1 MEHVPTALHAPVREE
16 GERCA
21 PEVQDAQQPDA
32 RELLLMACHDVCAP
46 LSAIR
51 LSAQSLRFRIA
62 AGAALTEERLCEALE
77 RVEQLSDDAA
87 RLMSD
92 LLRLERRAPRRSEA
106 SSDVVSSDVDL
117 EDALGTAIS
126 FHAEA
131 LRRARCTVVVV
142 REEGLPRVRG
152 RWARPLLES
161 VFSNLLQNVGRHAA
175 GARVTIELRRAGGE
189 VLIRVSDSGSDGG
202 PKDSSPRSP
211 GHGLGMW
218 IVRRAVAELGGRLS
232 IDARAGAG
240 VSVEIA
246 LKNRGAAAPT

>member
-1 MEHVPTALHAPVREE
+1 MNHVPTALLAPLREE
-16 GERCA
+16 GETCA
-21 PEVQDAQQPDA
+21 PDAEEA

-62 AGAALTEERLCEALE
+62 GGAVLTEERLCEVLE

-92 LLRLERRAPRRSEA
+92 LLRLERRPPRREE
-106 SSDVVSSDVDL
+106 SSFDVDL
-117 EDALGTAIS
+117 EDALATAIS

-131 LRRARCTVVVV
+131 LRRARCTVVVM

-175 GARVTIELRRAGGE
+175 GAHVTIDLRRVGGE
-189 VLIRVSDSGSDGG
+189 ALIRVSDNGSDNGSHGG
-202 PKDSSPRSP
+202 PGPDAGAKSQ

-218 IVRRAVAELGGRLS
+218 IIRRAVSELGGRVS

-240 VSVEIA
+240 LSVEIA
-246 LKNRGAAAPT
+246 LKVRGATAPT